1 MAKLLTEGQVRQW
14 KQDGFFIYQGLFDKE
29 EVAIIEK
36 IVKEDQT
43 IINKAYKKSDGQ
55 GGYTQLTLWNKA
67 DDSVLGRVSRSDR
80 IVDILEKLLE
90 DEVYH
95 YHSKVSAK
103 KAREGGV
110 FNWHQD
116 YGYWYNNGCLFPQ
129 MASVFIA
136 IDPNSKENGCLQ
148 VIKGSHNMGRVQHGQ
163 VGQQAGADMERVNEA
178 LKVLEKMYVELAPGD
193 ALFFHCNV
201 LHTSDANTSD
211 KDRYSLICCYNTK
224 SNNPYKESHHP
235 SYHKLEKV
243 GHNAIKEC
251 TQSCVLSGLNDFLQP
266 DKDKSIRTEPAIQDN
281 SKTNIGS

>member
-1 MAKLLTEGQVRQW
+1 
-14 KQDGFFIYQGLFDKE
+14 
-29 EVAIIEK
+29 
-36 IVKEDQT
+36 
-43 IINKAYKKSDGQ
+43 
-55 GGYTQLTLWNKA
+55 
-67 DDSVLGRVSRSDR
+67 
-80 IVDILEKLLE
+80 
-90 DEVYH
+90 
-95 YHSKVSAK
+95 
-103 KAREGGV
+103 
-110 FNWHQD
+110 
-116 YGYWYNNGCLFPQ
+116 
-129 MASVFIA
+129 
-136 IDPNSKENGCLQ
+136 
-148 VIKGSHNMGRVQHGQ
+148 
-163 VGQQAGADMERVNEA
+163 
-178 LKVLEKMYVELAPGD
+178 MYVELAPGD

>member
-178 LKVLEKMYVELAPGD
+178 LKVLEK
-193 ALFFHCNV
+193 NV
-201 LHTSDANTSD
+201 
-211 KDRYSLICCYNTK
+211 C
-224 SNNPYKESHHP
+224 
-235 SYHKLEKV
+235 
-243 GHNAIKEC
+243 
-251 TQSCVLSGLNDFLQP
+251 
-266 DKDKSIRTEPAIQDN
+266 
-281 SKTNIGS
+281 

>member
-1 MAKLLTEGQVRQW
+1 
-14 KQDGFFIYQGLFDKE
+14 
-29 EVAIIEK
+29 
-36 IVKEDQT
+36 
-43 IINKAYKKSDGQ
+43 
-55 GGYTQLTLWNKA
+55 
-67 DDSVLGRVSRSDR
+67 VLGRVSRSDR